1 MKDKKNSD
9 NLKSQLNQKEQPP
22 SDKIEGSAGE
32 TGNQI
37 KKINSKQSRY
47 VQKKLGVILLFILV
61 AGLLFFLVQNWQK
74 IASKLGNFFSTSA
87 YSENQQRVIDNFGL
101 PQTFTLAR
109 DGDQILENWKY
120 IYLDEIFVFQDGEF
134 IARQHFNFNVE
145 EDEGVY
151 PNLEP
156 KDFYTIKIL
165 EQLNNLLGRE
175 PSFEANIDMETA
187 GEPQLFASYSDLLN
201 VLLEND
207 IITGLQTIALKA
219 RADSAEVDTPSP
231 QTDATDDITNRPGKI
246 FIANSQDIANSFS
259 YYLDDPVFRLIKQR
273 PLHFEGEYPS
283 YGYCYSLD
291 QGASFETEP
300 QDPGACAD
308 EESMVWVI
316 NLYPIEI
323 YENLDE
329 IEMMGMEEL
338 TRNDKFVYSIIH
350 TNGDLPAGLPQWPTI
365 LADVQD
371 DFSVPLAAELQ
382 SLIK

>member
-9 NLKSQLNQKEQPP
+9 NVKSNSNEKEQKL
-22 SDKIEGSAGE
+22 SDKNEDLSVEVSDQA
-32 TGNQI
+32 
-37 KKINSKQSRY
+37 KKKTKHNSDSPK
-47 VQKKLGVILLFILV
+47 KKLGVILLFIFV
-61 AGLLFFLVQNWQK
+61 AASFLLLALNWQK
-74 IASKLGNFFSTSA
+74 IASKLGSSFSTSA

-101 PQTFTLAR
+101 PQTFTLAK

-134 IARQHFNFNVE
+134 VARQHFNFDVE
-145 EDEGVY
+145 QDGGVY
-151 PNLEP
+151 LNLEP
-156 KDFYTIKIL
+156 KDLYSISSL
-165 EQLNNLLGRE
+165 EQLNDLLGRG
-175 PSFEANIDMETA
+175 PSFEADIDLETVD
-187 GEPQLFASYSDLLN
+187 EPQSFANYSDLMN
-201 VLLEND
+201 VMLAED
-207 IITGLQTIALKA
+207 KIIGLQTIAL
-219 RADSAEVDTPSP
+219 RSEADVVEADESLT
-231 QTDATDDITNRPGKI
+231 QTDSNTTNTDKPGKI

-300 QDPGACAD
+300 QNPGACAD

-316 NLYPIEI
+316 NLFPLDV

-329 IEMMGMEEL
+329 LEMMGMEEL
-338 TRNDKFVYSIIH
+338 TRNDEFVYTITH

-365 LADVQD
+365 LADIQD
-371 DFSVPLAAELQ
+371 DFSVPVAAELQ
-382 SLIK
+382 SIID